1 MDTEEKVPQEEQP
14 ARPVQPKRKP
24 ISPARAKLILGVY
37 EFVDIL
43 VSALLVIFVIFAF
56 LFRLVGVE
64 GTSMLPTLEG
74 RDRLLVS
81 SSRYEPQ
88 YKDIVIITQPNVF
101 NEPIVKRVIATGGQK
116 VDIDFEKGI
125 VYVDDKALDEP
136 YVNAPTLTKEGV
148 EFPVTVPDGHIF
160 VMGDNRN
167 GSTDSRS
174 PVIGFIDVR
183 YVLGKVEGRIT
194 PLGRWSVYD

>member
-1 MDTEEKVPQEEQP
+1 MDTEEKLPQKE
-14 ARPVQPKRKP
+14 PVQPEKPKAGLMSPMRRKVV
-24 ISPARAKLILGVY
+24 SAVY
-37 EFVDIL
+37 EFADIL

-64 GTSMLPTLEG
+64 GTSMLPTLQAN
-74 RDRLLVS
+74 DRLLVS
-81 SSRYEPQ
+81 SSRYVPQ
-88 YKDIVIITQPNVF
+88 YKDIVIVTQPNVF

-125 VYVDDKALDEP
+125 VYVDDQPLDEP

-148 EFPVTVPDGHIF
+148 EFPVEVPEGHLF

-174 PVIGFIDVR
+174 PMIGFIDER

-194 PLGRWSVYD
+194 PLGHWSVYDD

>member
-1 MDTEEKVPQEEQP
+1 MDTEEKVPQEGQP
-14 ARPVQPKRKP
+14 VAPKRKQM
-24 ISPARAKLILGVY
+24 SPARKKLVSAVY
-37 EFVDIL
+37 EFADIL
-43 VSALLVIFVIFAF
+43 VSALLVIFLIFTF

-64 GTSMLPTLEG
+64 GTSMVPTLQEN
-74 RDRLLVS
+74 DRLLVS
-81 SSRYEPQ
+81 SRQYEPQ
-88 YKDIVIITQPNVF
+88 YQDIVIVTQPNAF
-101 NEPIVKRVIATGGQK
+101 HEPIVKRVIATEGQK

-148 EFPVTVPDGHIF
+148 EFPVTVPEGHIF

-167 GSTDSRS
+167 MSTDSRS
-174 PVIGFIDVR
+174 PMIGFIDVR

-194 PLGRWSVYD
+194 PLGHWSVY

>member
-1 MDTEEKVPQEEQP
+1 MDTEEKVPQEGQP
-14 ARPVQPKRKP
+14 VAPQAPKRKQM
-24 ISPARAKLILGVY
+24 SPARKKLVSAVY
-37 EFVDIL
+37 EFADIL
-43 VSALLVIFVIFAF
+43 VSALLVIFLIFTF

-64 GTSMLPTLEG
+64 GTSMVPTLQEN
-74 RDRLLVS
+74 DRLLVS
-81 SSRYEPQ
+81 SRQYEPHYQ
-88 YKDIVIITQPNVF
+88 DIVIVTQPNAF
-101 NEPIVKRVIATGGQK
+101 HEPIVKRVIATEGQK

-148 EFPVTVPDGHIF
+148 EFPVTVPEGHIF

-167 GSTDSRS
+167 MSTDSRS
-174 PVIGFIDVR
+174 PMIGFIDVR

-194 PLGRWSVYD
+194 PLGHWSVY

>member
-1 MDTEEKVPQEEQP
+1 MDTEEKVPQAEQ
-14 ARPVQPKRKP
+14 PVQPEKP
-24 ISPARAKLILGVY
+24 KEKQMSPARKKLVSGVY
-37 EFVDIL
+37 EFADIV
-43 VSALLVIFVIFAF
+43 VSALLVIFVIFTF

-64 GTSMLPTLEG
+64 GQSMVPTLQESN
-74 RDRLLVS
+74 RLLVS
-81 SSRYEPQ
+81 SSRYVPQ
-88 YKDIVIITQPNVF
+88 YKDIVIITQPNIF
-101 NEPIVKRVIATGGQK
+101 HEPIVKRVIATEGQK

-148 EFPVTVPDGHIF
+148 EFPVTVPAGHIF

-167 GSTDSRS
+167 WSTDSRS
-174 PVIGFIDVR
+174 PDIGFIDAR

-194 PLGRWSVYD
+194 PLGHWSVYD

>member
-1 MDTEEKVPQEEQP
+1 MDTEEKVPQEGQP
-14 ARPVQPKRKP
+14 VAPQAPKRKQM
-24 ISPARAKLILGVY
+24 SPARKKLVSAVY
-37 EFVDIL
+37 EFADIL
-43 VSALLVIFVIFAF
+43 VSALLVIFLIFTF

-64 GTSMLPTLEG
+64 GTSMVPTLQEN
-74 RDRLLVS
+74 DRLLVS
-81 SSRYEPQ
+81 SRQYETQ
-88 YKDIVIITQPNVF
+88 YQDIVIVTQPNAF
-101 NEPIVKRVIATGGQK
+101 HEPIVKRVIATEGQK

-148 EFPVTVPDGHIF
+148 EFPVTVPEGHIF

-167 GSTDSRS
+167 MSTDSRS
-174 PVIGFIDVR
+174 PMIGFIDVR

-194 PLGRWSVYD
+194 PLGHWSVY

>member
-1 MDTEEKVPQEEQP
+1 M
-14 ARPVQPKRKP
+14 
-24 ISPARAKLILGVY
+24 SPARKKLVSAVY
-37 EFVDIL
+37 EFADIL
-43 VSALLVIFVIFAF
+43 VSALLVIFLIFTF

-64 GTSMLPTLEG
+64 GTSMVPTLQEN
-74 RDRLLVS
+74 DRLLVS
-81 SSRYEPQ
+81 SRQYKPQ
-88 YKDIVIITQPNVF
+88 YQDIVIVTQPNAF
-101 NEPIVKRVIATGGQK
+101 HEPIVKRVIATEGQK

-148 EFPVTVPDGHIF
+148 EFPVTVPEGHIF

-167 GSTDSRS
+167 MSTDSRS
-174 PVIGFIDVR
+174 PMIGFIDAR

-194 PLGRWSVYD
+194 PLGHWSIY

>member
-1 MDTEEKVPQEEQP
+1 MDTEEKVPQEGQP
-14 ARPVQPKRKP
+14 VAPQAPKRKQM
-24 ISPARAKLILGVY
+24 SPARKKLVSAVY
-37 EFVDIL
+37 EFADIL
-43 VSALLVIFVIFAF
+43 VSALLVIFLIFTF

-64 GTSMLPTLEG
+64 GTSMVPPLQEN
-74 RDRLLVS
+74 DRLLVS
-81 SSRYEPQ
+81 SRQYEPQ
-88 YKDIVIITQPNVF
+88 YQDIVFVTQPNAF
-101 NEPIVKRVIATGGQK
+101 HEPIVKRVIATEGQK

-148 EFPVTVPDGHIF
+148 EFPVTVPEGHIF

-167 GSTDSRS
+167 MSTDSRS
-174 PVIGFIDVR
+174 PMIGFIDVR

-194 PLGRWSVYD
+194 PLGHWSVY

>member
-1 MDTEEKVPQEEQP
+1 MDTEEKVPQERQP
-14 ARPVQPKRKP
+14 VAPQAPKRKQM
-24 ISPARAKLILGVY
+24 SPARKKLVSAVY
-37 EFVDIL
+37 EFADIL
-43 VSALLVIFVIFAF
+43 VSALLVIFLIFTF

-64 GTSMLPTLEG
+64 GTSMVPTLQEN
-74 RDRLLVS
+74 DRLLVS
-81 SSRYEPQ
+81 SRQYEPQ
-88 YKDIVIITQPNVF
+88 YQDIVIVTQPNAF
-101 NEPIVKRVIATGGQK
+101 HEPIVKRVIATEGQK

-148 EFPVTVPDGHIF
+148 EFPVTVPEGHIF

-167 GSTDSRS
+167 MSTDSRS
-174 PVIGFIDVR
+174 PMIGFIDVR

-194 PLGRWSVYD
+194 PLGHWSVY